1 VVSYN
6 ASIFKIITQ
15 NTYQIQMIDINSE
28 QLPGIRNSSVRL
40 ENKEWTKIY
49 NKKYVSLYGDLTL
62 VVDRI
67 SFGSTA
73 FEIVVNLSMSEYL
86 PKEVPTMPSPSG
98 EGWINLGPDEI
109 SPFGSDALHISEGY
123 TVDLGNNSRI
133 QISLYFLLVVITFN
147 FLKLIIMGGILI
159 ADRANYIVTIGDAAA
174 SFLEHPDSITKG
186 RCTLNTDEMMA
197 SYEDMSRTADTSPL
211 SLGIRGKYEAKAW
224 QLRTRRYCSSIG
236 FDKVWSS
243 VLS

>member
-1 VVSYN
+1 
-6 ASIFKIITQ
+6 
-15 NTYQIQMIDINSE
+15 MIDINSE

-73 FEIVVNLSMSEYL
+73 FEIVVNLSMSQYL

-109 SPFGSDALHISEGY
+109 SPFGFDALHISEGY

-147 FLKLIIMGGILI
+147 FLKLIIMSGILI

-197 SYEDMSRTADTSPL
+197 SYEDMSSTVNTSPL
-211 SLGIRGKYEAKAW
+211 SLGIRDKYKAKPW

>member
-1 VVSYN
+1 
-6 ASIFKIITQ
+6 
-15 NTYQIQMIDINSE
+15 MIDINSE

-40 ENKEWTKIY
+40 ENKDWTKIY
-49 NKKYVSLYGDLTL
+49 NKEYVSLYGDLTL

-67 SFGSTA
+67 SFDNTA
-73 FEIVVNLSMSEYL
+73 FNISTSLAVVNLSMSEYL
-86 PKEVPTMPSPSG
+86 PKEFPTMPSPSG
-98 EGWINLGPDEI
+98 EGWMNLRRDENSTFGP
-109 SPFGSDALHISEGY
+109 DALHISEGY

-147 FLKLIIMGGILI
+147 FLKLIIMSGILI

-174 SFLEHPDSITKG
+174 SFLEQPDSITEG

-197 SYEDMSRTADTSPL
+197 SYGGMSRTADTSPL
-211 SLGIRGKYEAKAW
+211 GLRTRGKYEAKAW

-236 FDKVWSS
+236 LDKVWSS